1 MSLKCPQ
8 AFFFFQ
14 QLVWIIGTWVDGDL
28 VKGCLGL
35 GVGPAT
41 EHDTQLPLQDKAADT
56 AMTLAADD
64 EGHSRTKQHHR
75 VLKYWFA
82 GRQAFQS
89 FTTCSMSVDIS
100 RVGGLKRMLLALA
113 LPTNT
118 AMWLC
123 PQAQGNSELHPL
135 TPFSTTLSERFCF
148 I

>member
-1 MSLKCPQ
+1 MPLNCPQ

-41 EHDTQLPLQDKAADT
+41 EHDTQLPLQDKAGDT
-56 AMTLAADD
+56 AMTLAADG
-64 EGHSRTKQHHR
+64 ERYSRTKQHHR

-113 LPTNT
+113 LPRTRPCGSAPRPRGTQN
-118 AMWLC
+118 C
-123 PQAQGNSELHPL
+123 
-135 TPFSTTLSERFCF
+135 TPSPPFPPPFLNVFF
-148 I
+148 V